1 MQLILLC
8 GGIGQRLWPFSNTTC
23 PKPFLKLL
31 PALTFNDA
39 PISMIQRIWS
49 QLKIADLTN
58 HTLIATSNTQ
68 APLVQEQLSSSI
80 PLMIEPSC
88 RDTYPALLLA
98 SLYSYTYYNT
108 QPDDIIMVMPVDTYA
123 DQDFFSQLDR
133 LENTLKNTDA
143 DLALIGITP
152 THPSE
157 KYGYILKEST
167 SLNSTSPTSAPCY
180 KIHSFVEKPQ
190 TSDAQVLIEQGALW
204 NSGILAFRLSFI
216 LNHLKTCNLPL
227 SYETLLADYESLPR
241 ISFDYKLVEPT
252 LNKIVISYSGIWKDL
267 GTWDTLCEILPTSI
281 MGSGSISPD
290 CENVH
295 LLNNLPIPI
304 QVLGL
309 SNLIVAATP
318 DGILISDKAASTR
331 VKEFNH

>member
-8 GGIGQRLWPFSNTTC
+8 GGTGQRLWPFSNAAC

-31 PALTFNDA
+31 PSLTPDEA

-49 QLKIADLTN
+49 QLKVADLAK
-58 HTLIATSNTQ
+58 HTLIATSSTQ
-68 APLVQEQLSSSI
+68 VSLIHEQLSS
-80 PLMIEPSC
+80 PPYLMIEPSC

-98 SLYSYTYYNT
+98 SLYSYTYHNT

-123 DQDFFSQLDR
+123 NQDFFSQLNH
-133 LENTLKNTDA
+133 LESTLKNTNA

-157 KYGYILKEST
+157 KYGYILREST
-167 SLNSTSPTSAPCY
+167 PLDSTSSTFLPY
-180 KIHSFVEKPQ
+180 QKIHSFVEKPQ
-190 TSDAQVLIEQGALW
+190 ISEAQALIEQGALW
-204 NSGILAFRLSFI
+204 NSGILAFRLGFI
-216 LNHLKTCNLPL
+216 LDHLKAHALPL
-227 SYETLLADYESLPR
+227 SYETLLASYETLPR
-241 ISFDYKLVEPT
+241 ISFDYEIVEPT
-252 LNKIVISYSGIWKDL
+252 LNKIVISYTGIWKDL

-281 MGSGSISPD
+281 MGRGSMSSD

-295 LLNNLPIPI
+295 LLNSLSIPI

-309 SNLIVAATP
+309 SNIIIAATP
-318 DGILISDKAASTR
+318 NGILISDKSASTR
-331 VKEFNH
+331 VKEFNP